1 MSTTTAAQPTTPTYA
16 AYARPL
22 WQRLLLTRS
31 AAMVLLLALAYV
43 YAYNR
48 VQFFDGK
55 LTIYFL
61 LMDMAPILLMA
72 LPMTLIIITGEI
84 DLSVASTLGLSAVV
98 TGLLVHDHGWSV
110 PAAAVVALVVGMLA
124 GALNGFLVA
133 YVGLPSLAV
142 TIGTLAL
149 YRGLAEGLIQT
160 DRIAEFPSSWQDW
173 PTERIGD
180 TNIPNIM
187 IPVAVLVVVFA
198 LLLHFTSFG
207 RGIYEIGLSSET
219 AHFSGVDVARTKLL
233 LFVMSGFVA
242 SLAGVYVML
251 KSDSVAI
258 DTGVGFE
265 LKVIASVLLGG
276 VSIFGGRGALHGVIA
291 GVLLIAV
298 LNSALQLSNQGSEI
312 IQIIIGLLLVVSVI
326 ASSFLPRIRELFPR
340 RAVASAPLKT
350 PTSGDES
357 RKVRQ

>member
-1 MSTTTAAQPTTPTYA
+1 MTTLQTPAPTRTYP
-16 AYARPL
+16 AYSRNL
-22 WQRLLLTRS
+22 VQR
-31 AAMVLLLALAYV
+31 VLLNREAAVIAALVIVYV
-43 YAYNR
+43 YSLVN
-48 VQFFDGK
+48 VQYFDGP
-55 LTIYFL
+55 LTTYNL
-61 LMDMAPILLMA
+61 AKEYAPILLMA

-84 DLSVASTLGLSAVV
+84 DLSVSSTLGVCAAACGVMV
-98 TGLLVHDHGWSV
+98 KDHGLSMPTAMILTLV
-110 PAAAVVALVVGMLA
+110 IGVVLGAV
-124 GALNGFLVA
+124 NGFLVA

-149 YRGLAEGLIQT
+149 YRGIAEGLIQT
-160 DRIAEFPSSWQDW
+160 DRIAEFPAKWQDW
-173 PTERIGD
+173 PTERIGTSD
-180 TNIPNIM
+180 YPNIV
-187 IPVAVLVVVFA
+187 IIVVVLAVAFG

-207 RGIYEIGLSSET
+207 RGVFEIGQSAET
-219 AHFSGVDVARTKLL
+219 AHFSGVDVRRTKLA
-233 LFVMSGFVA
+233 LFVLSGLVA
-242 SLAGVYVML
+242 SLAGIYVML
-251 KSDSVAI
+251 KSDSVST

-326 ASSFLPRIRELFPR
+326 ASSFLPRVRELLPR
-340 RAVASAPLKT
+340 RSMAAGPSQA

-357 RKVRQ
+357 RKAVQ

>member
-1 MSTTTAAQPTTPTYA
+1 MTTVTEAP
-16 AYARPL
+16 
-22 WQRLLLTRS
+22 TRS
-31 AAMVLLLALAYV
+31 YPSYSRNIVQRILVNREAAVIAALVVVYV
-43 YAYNR
+43 YSLLN
-48 VQFFDGK
+48 VQFFDGP
-55 LTIYFL
+55 LTTYNLFKEY
-61 LMDMAPILLMA
+61 APILMLA

-84 DLSVASTLGLSAVV
+84 DLSVASTLGVCAAACGV
-98 TGLLVHDHGWSV
+98 LVKDHGF
-110 PAAAVVALVVGMLA
+110 AMLTAVILTMILGLVL
-124 GALNGFLVA
+124 GAFNGFLVA

-160 DRIAEFPSSWQDW
+160 DRIAEFPPSWQDW

-187 IPVAVLVVVFA
+187 IVVVVLIVFFGV
-198 LLLHFTSFG
+198 LLHFTSFG

-326 ASSFLPRIRELFPR
+326 ASSFLPRIRELLPR